1 MTPADVKLLIKPIY
15 MEPALVETFSSDAQ
29 DYKSHSVFAV
39 GGVLFQI
46 AFIMNTKSLPKL

>member
-15 MEPALVETFSSDAQ
+15 MEPALVETFSSDAH